1 MDKNEQM
8 ADSFVFYGS
17 IADTAE
23 AIRKTY
29 GIEKAWK
36 YLYAIFDYG
45 RFGLV
50 PTEDDDELYATG
62 LASVFKS
69 IESANERYN
78 KAIDNGKRGGRKK
91 KDIDPQTILNMR
103 AGGMTL
109 KQISEELGNISISTL
124 KRRIAEAE
132 TAQKAQ
138 NSSERF

>member
-36 YLYAIFDYG
+36 YSQAISDYG

-91 KDIDPQTILNMR
+91 KDIDPQTILDMR
-103 AGGMTL
+103 ADGMTL

-124 KRRIAEAE
+124 KRRIAEVE